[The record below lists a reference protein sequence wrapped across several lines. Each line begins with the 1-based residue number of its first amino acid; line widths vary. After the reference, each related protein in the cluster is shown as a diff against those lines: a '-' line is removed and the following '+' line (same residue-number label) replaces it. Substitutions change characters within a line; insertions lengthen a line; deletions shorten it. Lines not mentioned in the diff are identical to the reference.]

1 LAEYAAT
8 LDKFFN
14 VMTDIE
20 SNNYEDSVEECISF
34 INNLVRQEL
43 KTIEDKFPP
52 KIEEIIGQFA
62 NGDEF
67 FTF

>member
-1 LAEYAAT
+1 
-8 LDKFFN
+8 
-14 VMTDIE
+14 MTDIE

>member
-1 LAEYAAT
+1 